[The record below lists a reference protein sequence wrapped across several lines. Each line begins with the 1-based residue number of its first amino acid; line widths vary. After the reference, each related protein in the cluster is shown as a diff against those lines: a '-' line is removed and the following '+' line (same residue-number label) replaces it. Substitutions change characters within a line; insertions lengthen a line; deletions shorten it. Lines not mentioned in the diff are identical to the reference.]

1 MPKYKYYYDQE
12 TLSYRRIEIN
22 TSVRFRNAFVFLTVS
37 AIFGLIMLLVLL
49 SSPLIETPKEI
60 AQAREIDN
68 YQLQYEQLNRKM
80 QQIESVLDNLQDR
93 DNQIYRVIFEANPI
107 SEDVRKAGFGGVNRY
122 ADLEGFEN
130 SELVISTTKRMEIL
144 SKQVVVQSKSL
155 DEIQRMALDKEVLL
169 SAIPSIQ
176 PINNEDLRRMA
187 SGYGWRTDPFT
198 KTRRKHKGM
207 DFSAPTGTP
216 IYSTSDGK
224 VIRVDGRA
232 PGYGNHIRI
241 DHGFGYV
248 TLYAHL
254 SKYNVQRGQEV
265 KRGDVIG
272 FVGNTGRSVAPHLH
286 YEIRKDGVAV
296 NPINFYYGDLNTEE
310 FNALLEA
317 ANRENQS
324 LD

>member
-22 TSVRFRNAFVFLTVS
+22 TGVRFRNAFVFLTVS
-37 AIFGLIMLLVLL
+37 ALFGLIMLLVLL
-49 SSPLIETPKEI
+49 SSTLIETPKEI

-130 SELVISTTKRMEIL
+130 SELVVSTTKRMEIL

-216 IYSTSDGK
+216 IYATSDGK

-232 PGYGNHIRI
+232 PGYGKHIRI

-254 SKYNVQRGQEV
+254 SKYNVRSGQEV

-286 YEIRKDGVAV
+286 YEIRKDGVPV

>member
-1 MPKYKYYYDQE
+1 MPKYKFYYDQE
-12 TLSYRRIEIN
+12 TLSYKRIEVN
-22 TSVRFRNAFVFLTVS
+22 NSVRFRNAFVFITVS
-37 AIFGLIMLLVLL
+37 ALFGLIMLLVLL
-49 SSPLIETPKEI
+49 SSPVIETPKEI
-60 AQAREIDN
+60 TQAREIEN

-80 QQIESVLDNLQDR
+80 KQIESVLDNLQDR

-107 SEDVRKAGFGGVNRY
+107 TDDVRKAGFGGVNRY
-122 ADLEGFEN
+122 ADLEGFDN
-130 SELVISTTKRMEIL
+130 SELIINTTKKMEIL
-144 SKQVVVQSKSL
+144 SKQIVVQSKSL

-176 PINNEDLRRMA
+176 PINNENLRRMA

-198 KTRRKHKGM
+198 KSRRMHKGM

-216 IYSTSDGK
+216 IYAPSDGK
-224 VIRVDGRA
+224 VIRVDSRSA
-232 PGYGNHIRI
+232 GYGKHVRI

-254 SKYNVQRGQEV
+254 SEYNVRRGQRV

-286 YEIRKDGVAV
+286 YEIRKDGKHL

>member
-12 TLSYRRIEIN
+12 TLSYRRIEVN
-22 TSVRFRNAFVFLTVS
+22 TGVRFRNAFVFLAVS

-60 AQAREIDN
+60 AQAREIDS

-107 SEDVRKAGFGGVNRY
+107 SDDVRKAGFGGVNRY

-130 SELVISTTKRMEIL
+130 SELVISTTKQMEIL

-216 IYSTSDGK
+216 IYATSDGK

-232 PGYGNHIRI
+232 PGYGKHIRI
-241 DHGFGYV
+241 DHGYGYV

-254 SKYNVQRGQEV
+254 SKYNVRRGQEV

-286 YEIRKDGVAV
+286 YEIRKDGKHL

>member
-12 TLSYRRIEIN
+12 TLSYRRIEVN
-22 TSVRFRNAFVFLTVS
+22 TGVRFRNAFVFLTVS
-37 AIFGLIMLLVLL
+37 ALFGLIMLLVLL
-49 SSPLIETPKEI
+49 YSPLIETPKEI

-130 SELVISTTKRMEIL
+130 SELVVSTTKRMEIL

-155 DEIQRMALDKEVLL
+155 DEIQRMALDKEVLI

-216 IYSTSDGK
+216 IYATSDGK

-232 PGYGNHIRI
+232 PGYGKHIRI

-254 SKYNVQRGQEV
+254 SKYNVRRGQEV

-286 YEIRKDGVAV
+286 YEIRKDGKHL

>member
-1 MPKYKYYYDQE
+1 M
-12 TLSYRRIEIN
+12 
-22 TSVRFRNAFVFLTVS
+22 
-37 AIFGLIMLLVLL
+37 
-49 SSPLIETPKEI
+49 
-60 AQAREIDN
+60 
-68 YQLQYEQLNRKM
+68 
-80 QQIESVLDNLQDR
+80 
-93 DNQIYRVIFEANPI
+93 
-107 SEDVRKAGFGGVNRY
+107 
-122 ADLEGFEN
+122 
-130 SELVISTTKRMEIL
+130 
-144 SKQVVVQSKSL
+144 VVHSKSL
-155 DEIQRMALDKEVLL
+155 DEIQRMAVDKEVLL

-216 IYSTSDGK
+216 IYATSDGK

-232 PGYGNHIRI
+232 PGYGKHIRI

-254 SKYNVQRGQEV
+254 SKYNVRRGQEV

>member
-12 TLSYRRIEIN
+12 TLSYRRIEVN
-22 TSVRFRNAFVFLTVS
+22 TGVRFRNAFVFLTVS
-37 AIFGLIMLLVLL
+37 ALFGLIMLLVLL
-49 SSPLIETPKEI
+49 SSTLIETPKEI

-107 SEDVRKAGFGGVNRY
+107 SDDVRKAGFGGVNRY

-130 SELVISTTKRMEIL
+130 SELVVSTTKRMEIL

-207 DFSAPTGTP
+207 DYSAPTGTP
-216 IYSTSDGK
+216 IYATSDGK

-232 PGYGNHIRI
+232 PGYGKHIRI

-254 SKYNVQRGQEV
+254 SKYNVRRGQEV

-286 YEIRKDGVAV
+286 YEIRKDGKHL

>member
-1 MPKYKYYYDQE
+1 MPKYKFYYDQE
-12 TLSYRRIEIN
+12 TLSYKRIEVN
-22 TSVRFRNAFVFLTVS
+22 NSVRFRNAFVFITVS
-37 AIFGLIMLLVLL
+37 ALFGLIMLLVLL
-49 SSPLIETPKEI
+49 SSPVIETPKEI
-60 AQAREIDN
+60 TQAREIEN

-80 QQIESVLDNLQDR
+80 KQIESVLDNLQDR

-107 SEDVRKAGFGGVNRY
+107 TDDVRKAGFGGVNRY
-122 ADLEGFEN
+122 ADLEGFDN
-130 SELVISTTKRMEIL
+130 SELIVNTTKKMEIL
-144 SKQVVVQSKSL
+144 SKQIVVQSKSL

-176 PINNEDLRRMA
+176 PINNENLRRMA

-198 KTRRKHKGM
+198 KSRRMHKGM

-216 IYSTSDGK
+216 IYAPSDGK
-224 VIRVDGRA
+224 VIRVDSRSA
-232 PGYGNHIRI
+232 GYGKHIRI
-241 DHGFGYV
+241 EHGFGYV

-254 SKYNVQRGQEV
+254 SEYNVRRGQRV

-286 YEIRKDGVAV
+286 YEIRKDGKHL

>member
-1 MPKYKYYYDQE
+1 MPKYKFYYDQE
-12 TLSYRRIEIN
+12 TLSYKRIEVN
-22 TSVRFRNAFVFLTVS
+22 NSVRFRNAFVFITVS
-37 AIFGLIMLLVLL
+37 ALFGLIMLFVLL
-49 SSPLIETPKEI
+49 SSPVIETPKEI
-60 AQAREIDN
+60 TQAREIEN

-80 QQIESVLDNLQDR
+80 KQIESVLDNLQDR

-107 SEDVRKAGFGGVNRY
+107 TDDVRKAGFGGVNRY
-122 ADLEGFEN
+122 ADLEGFDN
-130 SELVISTTKRMEIL
+130 SELIINTTKKMEIL
-144 SKQVVVQSKSL
+144 SKQIVVQSKSL

-176 PINNEDLRRMA
+176 PINNENLRRMA

-198 KTRRKHKGM
+198 KSRRMHKGM

-216 IYSTSDGK
+216 IYAPSDGK
-224 VIRVDGRA
+224 VIRVDSRSA
-232 PGYGNHIRI
+232 GYGKHIRI

-248 TLYAHL
+248 TLYGHL
-254 SKYNVQRGQEV
+254 NEYNVRRGQRV

-286 YEIRKDGVAV
+286 YEIRKDGKHL
-296 NPINFYYGDLNTEE
+296 NPINFYYGNLNTEE

>member
-12 TLSYRRIEIN
+12 TLSYRRIEVN
-22 TSVRFRNAFVFLTVS
+22 TGVRFRNAFVFLTVS
-37 AIFGLIMLLVLL
+37 ALFGLIMLLILL

-80 QQIESVLDNLQDR
+80 QQIESVLDNLQYR

-107 SEDVRKAGFGGVNRY
+107 SDDVRKAGFGGINRY

-130 SELVISTTKRMEIL
+130 SELVVSTTKRMEVL

-216 IYSTSDGK
+216 IYATSDGK

-232 PGYGNHIRI
+232 PGYGKHIRI

-254 SKYNVQRGQEV
+254 SKYNVRRGQEV

-286 YEIRKDGVAV
+286 YEIRKDGKHL

>member
-12 TLSYRRIEIN
+12 TLSYRRIEVN
-22 TSVRFRNAFVFLTVS
+22 TGVRFRNAFVFLTVS
-37 AIFGLIMLLVLL
+37 ALFGLIMLLVLL
-49 SSPLIETPKEI
+49 SSTLIETPKEI

-122 ADLEGFEN
+122 SDLEGFEN

-232 PGYGNHIRI
+232 PGYGKHIRI

-254 SKYNVQRGQEV
+254 SQYNVRRGQEV

>member
-12 TLSYRRIEIN
+12 TLSYRRIEVN
-22 TSVRFRNAFVFLTVS
+22 NSVRFRNAIVFLTVS
-37 AIFGLIMLLVLL
+37 SLFGLIMLLVLL

-80 QQIESVLDNLQDR
+80 LQIESVLDNLQDR

-130 SELVISTTKRMEIL
+130 SELVINTTKRMEIL

-155 DEIQRMALDKEVLL
+155 DEIQRMAMDKEVLL

-216 IYSTSDGK
+216 IYATSDGR
-224 VIRVDGRA
+224 VTRVDGRA
-232 PGYGNHIRI
+232 PGYGKHIRI

-254 SKYNVQRGQEV
+254 SKYNVRRGQEV

-286 YEIRKDGVAV
+286 YEIRKDGVPV

>member
-12 TLSYRRIEIN
+12 TLSYRRIEVN
-22 TSVRFRNAFVFLTVS
+22 TGVRFRNAFVFLTVS
-37 AIFGLIMLLVLL
+37 ALFGLIMLLVLL
-49 SSPLIETPKEI
+49 SSTLIETPKEI
-60 AQAREIDN
+60 AQAREIEN

-107 SEDVRKAGFGGVNRY
+107 SEDVRKAGFGGINRY

-130 SELVISTTKRMEIL
+130 SKLVVSTTKRMEIL

-216 IYSTSDGK
+216 IYATSDGK

-232 PGYGNHIRI
+232 PGYGKHIRI

-254 SKYNVQRGQEV
+254 SNYNVRRGQEV

>member
-1 MPKYKYYYDQE
+1 MPKYKFYYDQE
-12 TLSYRRIEIN
+12 TLSYKRIEVN
-22 TSVRFRNAFVFLTVS
+22 NSVRFRNAFVFITVS
-37 AIFGLIMLLVLL
+37 ALFGLIMLFVLL
-49 SSPLIETPKEI
+49 SSPVIETPKEI
-60 AQAREIDN
+60 TQAREIEN

-80 QQIESVLDNLQDR
+80 KQIESVLDNLQDR

-107 SEDVRKAGFGGVNRY
+107 SDDVRKAGFGGVNRY
-122 ADLEGFEN
+122 ADLEGFDN
-130 SELVISTTKRMEIL
+130 SELIISTTKKMEIL
-144 SKQVVVQSKSL
+144 SKQIVVQSKSL

-176 PINNEDLRRMA
+176 PINNDNLRRMA

-198 KTRRKHKGM
+198 KSRRMHKGM

-216 IYSTSDGK
+216 IYAPSDGK
-224 VIRVDGRA
+224 VIRVDSRSA
-232 PGYGNHIRI
+232 GYGKHIRI

-248 TLYAHL
+248 TLYGHL
-254 SKYNVQRGQEV
+254 NEYNVRRGQRV

-286 YEIRKDGVAV
+286 YEIRKDGKHL

>member
-1 MPKYKYYYDQE
+1 
-12 TLSYRRIEIN
+12 
-22 TSVRFRNAFVFLTVS
+22 
-37 AIFGLIMLLVLL
+37 
-49 SSPLIETPKEI
+49 
-60 AQAREIDN
+60 
-68 YQLQYEQLNRKM
+68 
-80 QQIESVLDNLQDR
+80 
-93 DNQIYRVIFEANPI
+93 
-107 SEDVRKAGFGGVNRY
+107 
-122 ADLEGFEN
+122 
-130 SELVISTTKRMEIL
+130 
-144 SKQVVVQSKSL
+144 
-155 DEIQRMALDKEVLL
+155 MALDKEVLL

-176 PINNEDLRRMA
+176 PIDNNDLRRMA

-198 KTRRKHKGM
+198 KARRKHKGM

-216 IYSTSDGK
+216 IYAPSDGK
-224 VIRVDGRA
+224 VIRVDSRSA
-232 PGYGNHIRI
+232 GYGKHIRI

-254 SKYNVQRGQEV
+254 SEYNVRRGQQV

-286 YEIRKDGVAV
+286 YEIRKDGTPI

-310 FNALLEA
+310 FNALLEV

>member
-12 TLSYRRIEIN
+12 TLSYRRIEVN
-22 TSVRFRNAFVFLTVS
+22 TGVRFRNAFVFLTVS
-37 AIFGLIMLLVLL
+37 ALFGLIMLLVLL

-130 SELVISTTKRMEIL
+130 SELVVSTTKRMEIL

-207 DFSAPTGTP
+207 DYSAPTGTP
-216 IYSTSDGK
+216 IYATSDGK

-232 PGYGNHIRI
+232 PGYGKHIRI

-254 SKYNVQRGQEV
+254 SKYNVRRGQEV

-296 NPINFYYGDLNTEE
+296 NPINFYYEDLNTEE

>member
-12 TLSYRRIEIN
+12 TLSYRRIEVN
-22 TSVRFRNAFVFLTVS
+22 TGVRFRNAFVFLTVS
-37 AIFGLIMLLVLL
+37 ALFGLIMSLVLL
-49 SSPLIETPKEI
+49 YSPLIETPKEI

-107 SEDVRKAGFGGVNRY
+107 SDDVRKAGFGGINRY

-130 SELVISTTKRMEIL
+130 SKLVVSTTKRMEVL

-216 IYSTSDGK
+216 IYATSDGK

-232 PGYGNHIRI
+232 PGYGKHIRI

-254 SKYNVQRGQEV
+254 SKYNVRRGQEV

-286 YEIRKDGVAV
+286 YEIRKDGKHL

>member
-12 TLSYRRIEIN
+12 TLSYRRIEVN

-37 AIFGLIMLLVLL
+37 ALFGLIMLLVLL

-68 YQLQYEQLNRKM
+68 YQMQYEQLNRKI

-216 IYSTSDGK
+216 IYATSDGK

-232 PGYGNHIRI
+232 PGYGKHIRI

-254 SKYNVQRGQEV
+254 SKYNVHRGQEV

>member
-1 MPKYKYYYDQE
+1 MK
-12 TLSYRRIEIN
+12 
-22 TSVRFRNAFVFLTVS
+22 
-37 AIFGLIMLLVLL
+37 
-49 SSPLIETPKEI
+49 
-60 AQAREIDN
+60 
-68 YQLQYEQLNRKM
+68 
-80 QQIESVLDNLQDR
+80 QIESVLDNLQDR

-107 SEDVRKAGFGGVNRY
+107 SDDVRKAGFGGVNRY
-122 ADLEGFEN
+122 TDLEGFDN
-130 SELVISTTKRMEIL
+130 SDLIISTTKKMEIL
-144 SKQVVVQSKSL
+144 SKQIVVQSKSL

-176 PINNEDLRRMA
+176 PINNDNLRRMA

-198 KTRRKHKGM
+198 KSRRMHKGM

-216 IYSTSDGK
+216 IYAPSDGK
-224 VIRVDGRA
+224 VIRVDSRSA
-232 PGYGNHIRI
+232 GYGKHIRI

-248 TLYAHL
+248 TLYGHL
-254 SKYNVQRGQEV
+254 NEYNVRRGQRV

-286 YEIRKDGVAV
+286 YEIRKDGKHL

>member
-1 MPKYKYYYDQE
+1 MHRQE
-12 TLSYRRIEIN
+12 RD
-22 TSVRFRNAFVFLTVS
+22 
-37 AIFGLIMLLVLL
+37 
-49 SSPLIETPKEI
+49 
-60 AQAREIDN
+60 DN

-198 KTRRKHKGM
+198 KSTSQTQRYGFFSAYRHTNICNKRRKSH
-207 DFSAPTGTP
+207 S
-216 IYSTSDGK
+216 S
-224 VIRVDGRA
+224 
-232 PGYGNHIRI
+232 
-241 DHGFGYV
+241 
-248 TLYAHL
+248 
-254 SKYNVQRGQEV
+254 
-265 KRGDVIG
+265 
-272 FVGNTGRSVAPHLH
+272 
-286 YEIRKDGVAV
+286 
-296 NPINFYYGDLNTEE
+296 
-310 FNALLEA
+310 
-317 ANRENQS
+317 
-324 LD
+324 

>member
-12 TLSYRRIEIN
+12 TLSYRRIEVN
-22 TSVRFRNAFVFLTVS
+22 TGVRFRNAFVFLTVS
-37 AIFGLIMLLVLL
+37 ALFGLIMLLVLL

-130 SELVISTTKRMEIL
+130 SELVVSTTKRMEIL

-216 IYSTSDGK
+216 IYATSDGK
-224 VIRVDGRA
+224 VIRIDGRA
-232 PGYGNHIRI
+232 AGYGKHIRI

-254 SKYNVQRGQEV
+254 SKYNVRRGQEV

-296 NPINFYYGDLNTEE
+296 NPINFYYEDLNTEE

-317 ANRENQS
+317 SNRENQS

>member
-1 MPKYKYYYDQE
+1 MPKYKFYYDQE
-12 TLSYRRIEIN
+12 TLSYKRIEVN
-22 TSVRFRNAFVFLTVS
+22 NSVRFRNAFVFITVS
-37 AIFGLIMLLVLL
+37 ALFGLIMLLVLL
-49 SSPLIETPKEI
+49 SSPVIETPKEI
-60 AQAREIDN
+60 TQAREIEN

-80 QQIESVLDNLQDR
+80 KQIESVLDNLQDR

-107 SEDVRKAGFGGVNRY
+107 TDDVRKAGFGGVNRY
-122 ADLEGFEN
+122 ADLEGFDN
-130 SELVISTTKRMEIL
+130 SELIINTTKKMEIL
-144 SKQVVVQSKSL
+144 SKQIVVQSKSL

-176 PINNEDLRRMA
+176 PINNENLRRMA

-198 KTRRKHKGM
+198 KSRRMHKGM

-216 IYSTSDGK
+216 IYAPSDGK
-224 VIRVDGRA
+224 VIRVDSRSA
-232 PGYGNHIRI
+232 GYGKHIRI
-241 DHGFGYV
+241 EHGFGYV

-254 SKYNVQRGQEV
+254 SEYNVRRGQRV

-286 YEIRKDGVAV
+286 YEIRKDGKHL

>member
-12 TLSYRRIEIN
+12 TLSYRRIEVN
-22 TSVRFRNAFVFLTVS
+22 TGVRFRNAFVFLTVS
-37 AIFGLIMLLVLL
+37 ALFGLIMLLVLL
-49 SSPLIETPKEI
+49 SSTLIETPKEI

-107 SEDVRKAGFGGVNRY
+107 SDDVRKAGFGGVNRY
-122 ADLEGFEN
+122 SDLEGFEN

-232 PGYGNHIRI
+232 PGYGKHIRI

-254 SKYNVQRGQEV
+254 SQYNVRRGQEV

>member
-12 TLSYRRIEIN
+12 TLSYRRIEVN
-22 TSVRFRNAFVFLTVS
+22 TGVRFRNAFVFLTVS
-37 AIFGLIMLLVLL
+37 ALFGLIMLLVLL

-130 SELVISTTKRMEIL
+130 SELVVSTTKRMEIL

-155 DEIQRMALDKEVLL
+155 DEIQRMALDKEVLI

-216 IYSTSDGK
+216 IYATSDGK

-232 PGYGNHIRI
+232 PGYGKHIRI

-254 SKYNVQRGQEV
+254 SKYNVRRGQEV

-296 NPINFYYGDLNTEE
+296 NPINFYYEDLNTEE

>member
-12 TLSYRRIEIN
+12 TLSYRRIEVN
-22 TSVRFRNAFVFLTVS
+22 TGVRFRNAFVFLTVS
-37 AIFGLIMLLVLL
+37 ALFGLIMLLVLL
-49 SSPLIETPKEI
+49 SSTLIETPKEI

-130 SELVISTTKRMEIL
+130 SELVVSTTKRMEIL

-216 IYSTSDGK
+216 IYATSDGK

-232 PGYGNHIRI
+232 PGYGKHIRI

-254 SKYNVQRGQEV
+254 SKYNVRRGQEV

>member
-1 MPKYKYYYDQE
+1 MPKYKFYYDQE
-12 TLSYRRIEIN
+12 TLSYKRIEVKN
-22 TSVRFRNAFVFLTVS
+22 SVRFRNAIVFITVS
-37 AIFGLIMLLVLL
+37 ALFGLIMLLVLL
-49 SSPLIETPKEI
+49 SSPVIETPKEI
-60 AQAREIDN
+60 SQAREIES

-80 QQIESVLDNLQDR
+80 KQIESVLDNLQER

-107 SEDVRKAGFGGVNRY
+107 SDDVRKAGFGGVNRY

-130 SELVISTTKRMEIL
+130 SELVVRTTKRMEIL
-144 SKQVVVQSKSL
+144 SKQIVVQSKSL

-176 PINNEDLRRMA
+176 PIDNNDLRRMA

-216 IYSTSDGK
+216 IYAPSDGK
-224 VIRVDGRA
+224 VTRVDSRSA
-232 PGYGNHIRI
+232 GYGKHIRI
-241 DHGFGYV
+241 DHGYGYV

-254 SKYNVQRGQEV
+254 SEYNVRRGQQV

-286 YEIRKDGVAV
+286 YEIRKDGTPV
-296 NPINFYYGDLNTEE
+296 NPINFYYGDLNTDE

>member
-1 MPKYKYYYDQE
+1 MPKYKFYYDQE
-12 TLSYRRIEIN
+12 TLSYKRIEVN
-22 TSVRFRNAFVFLTVS
+22 NSVRFRNAFVFITVS
-37 AIFGLIMLLVLL
+37 ALFGLIMLLVLL
-49 SSPLIETPKEI
+49 SSPVIETPKEI
-60 AQAREIDN
+60 TQAREIEN

-80 QQIESVLDNLQDR
+80 KQIESVLDNLQDR

-107 SEDVRKAGFGGVNRY
+107 TDDVRKAGFGGVNRY
-122 ADLEGFEN
+122 ADLEGFDN
-130 SELVISTTKRMEIL
+130 SELIINTTKKMEIL
-144 SKQVVVQSKSL
+144 SKQIVVQSKSL

-198 KTRRKHKGM
+198 KSRRMHKGM

-216 IYSTSDGK
+216 IYAPSDGK
-224 VIRVDGRA
+224 VIRVDSRSA
-232 PGYGNHIRI
+232 GYGKHIRI

-254 SKYNVQRGQEV
+254 SEYNVRRGQRV

-286 YEIRKDGVAV
+286 YEIRKDGKHL

>member
-1 MPKYKYYYDQE
+1 MPKYKFYYDQE
-12 TLSYRRIEIN
+12 TLSYKRIEVN
-22 TSVRFRNAFVFLTVS
+22 NSVRFRNASVFITVS
-37 AIFGLIMLLVLL
+37 ALFGLIMLLVLL
-49 SSPLIETPKEI
+49 SSPVIETPKEI
-60 AQAREIDN
+60 AQAREIEN

-80 QQIESVLDNLQDR
+80 KQIESVLDNLQDR

-107 SEDVRKAGFGGVNRY
+107 SDDVRKAGFGGVNRY
-122 ADLEGFEN
+122 ADLEGFDN
-130 SELVISTTKRMEIL
+130 SELIISTTKKMEIL
-144 SKQVVVQSKSL
+144 SKQIVVQSKSL

-176 PINNEDLRRMA
+176 PINNDNLRRMA

-198 KTRRKHKGM
+198 KSRRMHKGM

-216 IYSTSDGK
+216 IYAPSDGK
-224 VIRVDGRA
+224 VIRVDSRSA
-232 PGYGNHIRI
+232 GYGKHIRI

-248 TLYAHL
+248 TLYGHL
-254 SKYNVQRGQEV
+254 NEYNVRRGQRV

-286 YEIRKDGVAV
+286 YEIRKDGKHL

>member
-12 TLSYRRIEIN
+12 TLSYRRIEVN
-22 TSVRFRNAFVFLTVS
+22 TGVRFRNAFVFLTVS
-37 AIFGLIMLLVLL
+37 ALFGLIMLLVLL

-130 SELVISTTKRMEIL
+130 SELVVSTTKRMEIL

-187 SGYGWRTDPFT
+187 TGYGWRTDPFT

-216 IYSTSDGK
+216 IYATSDGK

-232 PGYGNHIRI
+232 PGYGKHIRI

-254 SKYNVQRGQEV
+254 SQYNVRRGQEV

>member
-12 TLSYRRIEIN
+12 TLSYRRIEVN
-22 TSVRFRNAFVFLTVS
+22 TGVRFRKAFVFLTVS
-37 AIFGLIMLLVLL
+37 ALFGLIMLLVLL
-49 SSPLIETPKEI
+49 SSTLIETPKEI

-122 ADLEGFEN
+122 SDLEGFEN

-216 IYSTSDGK
+216 IYATSDGK

-254 SKYNVQRGQEV
+254 SKYNVRRGQEV

-317 ANRENQS
+317 ANREINP
-324 LD
+324 

>member
-1 MPKYKYYYDQE
+1 MPKYKFYYDQE
-12 TLSYRRIEIN
+12 TLSYKRIEVN
-22 TSVRFRNAFVFLTVS
+22 NSVRFRNAFVFITVS
-37 AIFGLIMLLVLL
+37 ALFGLIMLLVLL
-49 SSPLIETPKEI
+49 SSPVIETPKEI
-60 AQAREIDN
+60 TQAREIEN

-80 QQIESVLDNLQDR
+80 KQIESVLDNLQDR

-107 SEDVRKAGFGGVNRY
+107 TDDVRKAGFGGVNRY
-122 ADLEGFEN
+122 ADLEGFDN
-130 SELVISTTKRMEIL
+130 SQLIINTTKKMEIL
-144 SKQVVVQSKSL
+144 SKQIVVQSKSL

-176 PINNEDLRRMA
+176 PINNENLRRMA

-198 KTRRKHKGM
+198 KSRRMHKGM

-216 IYSTSDGK
+216 IYAPSDGK
-224 VIRVDGRA
+224 VIRVDSRSA
-232 PGYGNHIRI
+232 GYGKHIRI
-241 DHGFGYV
+241 EHGFGYV

-254 SKYNVQRGQEV
+254 SEYNVRRGQRV

-286 YEIRKDGVAV
+286 YEIRKDGKHL

>member
-1 MPKYKYYYDQE
+1 MPKYKFYYDQE
-12 TLSYRRIEIN
+12 TLSYKRIEVN
-22 TSVRFRNAFVFLTVS
+22 NSVRFRNAFVFITVS
-37 AIFGLIMLLVLL
+37 ALFGLIMLLVLL
-49 SSPLIETPKEI
+49 SSPVIETPKEI
-60 AQAREIDN
+60 SQAREIEN

-80 QQIESVLDNLQDR
+80 KQIESVLDNLQDR

-107 SEDVRKAGFGGVNRY
+107 TDDVRKAGFGGVNRY
-122 ADLEGFEN
+122 ADLEGFDN
-130 SELVISTTKRMEIL
+130 SELIVNTTKKMEIL
-144 SKQVVVQSKSL
+144 SKQIVVQSKSL

-176 PINNEDLRRMA
+176 PINNENLRRMA

-198 KTRRKHKGM
+198 KSRRMHKGM

-216 IYSTSDGK
+216 IYAPSDGK
-224 VIRVDGRA
+224 VIRVDSRSA
-232 PGYGNHIRI
+232 GYGKHIRI

-248 TLYAHL
+248 TLYGHL
-254 SKYNVQRGQEV
+254 NEYNVRRGQRV

-286 YEIRKDGVAV
+286 YEIRKDGKHL

>member
-1 MPKYKYYYDQE
+1 MPKYKFYYDQE
-12 TLSYRRIEIN
+12 TLSYKRIEVN
-22 TSVRFRNAFVFLTVS
+22 NSVRFRNAFVFITVS
-37 AIFGLIMLLVLL
+37 ALFGLIMLLVLL
-49 SSPLIETPKEI
+49 SSPVIETPKEI
-60 AQAREIDN
+60 TQAREIEN

-80 QQIESVLDNLQDR
+80 KQIESVLDNLQDR

-107 SEDVRKAGFGGVNRY
+107 TDDVRKAGFGGVNRY
-122 ADLEGFEN
+122 ADLEGFDN
-130 SELVISTTKRMEIL
+130 SELIVNTTKKMEIL
-144 SKQVVVQSKSL
+144 SKQIVVQSKSL

-176 PINNEDLRRMA
+176 PINNDNLRRMA

-198 KTRRKHKGM
+198 KSRRMHKGM

-216 IYSTSDGK
+216 IYAPSDGK
-224 VIRVDGRA
+224 VIRVDSRSA
-232 PGYGNHIRI
+232 GYGKHIRI

-248 TLYAHL
+248 TLYGHL
-254 SKYNVQRGQEV
+254 NEYNVRRGQRV

-286 YEIRKDGVAV
+286 YEIRKDGKHL

>member
-1 MPKYKYYYDQE
+1 MPKYKFYYDQE
-12 TLSYRRIEIN
+12 TLSYKRIEVN
-22 TSVRFRNAFVFLTVS
+22 NSVRFRNAFVFITVS
-37 AIFGLIMLLVLL
+37 ALFGLIMLLVLL
-49 SSPLIETPKEI
+49 SSPVIETPKEI
-60 AQAREIDN
+60 TQAREIEN

-80 QQIESVLDNLQDR
+80 KQIESVLDNLQDR

-107 SEDVRKAGFGGVNRY
+107 TDDVRKAGFGGVNRY
-122 ADLEGFEN
+122 ADLEGFDN
-130 SELVISTTKRMEIL
+130 SELIVNTTKKMEIL
-144 SKQVVVQSKSL
+144 SKQIVVQSKSL

-176 PINNEDLRRMA
+176 PINNENLRRMA

-198 KTRRKHKGM
+198 KSRRMHKGM

-216 IYSTSDGK
+216 IYAPSDGK
-224 VIRVDGRA
+224 VIRVDSRSA
-232 PGYGNHIRI
+232 GYGKHIRI

-254 SKYNVQRGQEV
+254 SEYNVRRGQRV

-286 YEIRKDGVAV
+286 YEIRKDGKHL

>member
-1 MPKYKYYYDQE
+1 MPKYKFYYDQE
-12 TLSYRRIEIN
+12 TLSYKRIEVN
-22 TSVRFRNAFVFLTVS
+22 NSVRFRNAFVFITVS
-37 AIFGLIMLLVLL
+37 ALFGLIMLLVLL
-49 SSPLIETPKEI
+49 SSPVIETPKEI
-60 AQAREIDN
+60 SQAREIEN

-80 QQIESVLDNLQDR
+80 KQIESVLDNLQDR

-107 SEDVRKAGFGGVNRY
+107 TDDVRKAGFGGVNRY
-122 ADLEGFEN
+122 ADLEGFDN
-130 SELVISTTKRMEIL
+130 SELIINTTKKMEIL
-144 SKQVVVQSKSL
+144 SKQIVVQSKSL

-176 PINNEDLRRMA
+176 PINNENLRRMA

-198 KTRRKHKGM
+198 KSRRMHKGM

-216 IYSTSDGK
+216 IYAPSDGK
-224 VIRVDGRA
+224 VIRVDSRSA
-232 PGYGNHIRI
+232 GYGKHIRI
-241 DHGFGYV
+241 EHGFGYV

-254 SKYNVQRGQEV
+254 SEYNVRRGQRV

-286 YEIRKDGVAV
+286 YEIRKDGKHL